1 MKETLA
7 GALLGLIVFLAF
19 IGINVTPL
27 ILITLLLGG
36 FYFFYLGRYIQSGG
50 SGTASSCL

>member
-27 ILITLLLGG
+27 ILCNLLLRLLFLIWGKE
-36 FYFFYLGRYIQSGG
+36 QS
-50 SGTASSCL
+50 SSTRLVLI

>member
-27 ILITLLLGG
+27 ILITLLLEAFISSIWGKE
-36 FYFFYLGRYIQSGG
+36 QS
-50 SGTASSCL
+50 SSTRLVLI